1 MLVDVS
7 KSEQEVLDAIRNT
20 EKYKRGDF
28 ERYYVESTVEI
39 RRIVEAAKI
48 YILDNYQKVDDYA
61 ELHLMLRCA
70 NHEGTCYFGKKSR
83 RTKKSSTTSKVFAKM
98 LKELDDQTIE
108 IKSFDQAIYDWTD
121 GDFSVVFN
129 GISYNWIDAT
139 SIIDIASHIE
149 RKLSK

>member
-1 MLVDVS
+1 
-7 KSEQEVLDAIRNT
+7 
-20 EKYKRGDF
+20 
-28 ERYYVESTVEI
+28 
-39 RRIVEAAKI
+39 
-48 YILDNYQKVDDYA
+48 
-61 ELHLMLRCA
+61 
-70 NHEGTCYFGKKSR
+70 
-83 RTKKSSTTSKVFAKM
+83 M